1 MRNLII
7 RPCIRTLLKDPRSQ
21 VIVEKKGWHCFSMS
35 DRKIKIILLIASLSL
50 VLDWLYVHFHGVPKE
65 YFLALNYYIYI
76 IGFLIILVAL
86 SLLFRPL
93 SNAGQ
98 VLAVILLFFTGYALL
113 EIIYFK
119 FPLILPSDPHNRMTN
134 LIYGDLTLYFFH
146 RCYQYIPIAIL
157 IIVLFP
163 TGRERLES
171 LVKAGNWN
179 ILTGILDSKNPRS
192 WEGVVRR
199 IGLMT
204 LCLAV
209 IALLL
214 RLKLHNLMRPFE
226 DQAVLF
232 PSNVLGAV
240 NNCFIEELIFRGI
253 FLSVFVKALG
263 VRWGVFLQAL
273 LFGLVHFPSF
283 NPLHYLAK
291 VVVFTFL
298 GWLFGRASVETG
310 GIKTSWC
317 LHSII
322 VISMYVA
329 QTV

>member
-1 MRNLII
+1 ML
-7 RPCIRTLLKDPRSQ
+7 
-21 VIVEKKGWHCFSMS
+21 SMS
-35 DRKIKIILLIASLSL
+35 ENRIKIIVISASLSL
-50 VLDWLYVHFHGVPKE
+50 LFYWLYVHFFGVPKV
-65 YFLALNYYIYI
+65 YFLPLDCYIRI
-76 IGFLIILVAL
+76 IGPLILMVTL
-86 SLLFRPL
+86 SLYVKSLFR
-93 SNAGQ
+93 AGQ
-98 VLAVILLFFTGYALL
+98 VLAVILLFLTGYAML
-113 EIIYFK
+113 EIVYFR
-119 FPLILPSDPHNRMTN
+119 FPVVLHSDPGNRITS

-146 RCYQYIPIAIL
+146 RCYQYIPIALMIA
-157 IIVLFP
+157 VLFP
-163 TGRERLES
+163 TARERQES
-171 LVKAGNWN
+171 SVNPGDWN
-179 ILTGILDSKNPRS
+179 VQTGILDAKNPRS

-199 IGLMT
+199 IGVMT

-214 RLKLHNLMRPFE
+214 RLKCHSLMRPFE
-226 DQAVLF
+226 DQAILF

-253 FLSVFVKALG
+253 FLSVFVKAIG

-273 LFGLVHFPSF
+273 LFGLIHFPSF
-283 NPLHYLAK
+283 NPLHYMAK

-298 GWLFGRASVETG
+298 GWLFGKASVETG

-322 VISMYVA
+322 VISMYIA

>member
-1 MRNLII
+1 MN
-7 RPCIRTLLKDPRSQ
+7 
-21 VIVEKKGWHCFSMS
+21 EKKV
-35 DRKIKIILLIASLSL
+35 RIILLFSALML
-50 VLDWLYVHFHGVPKE
+50 FLYWLYMRFCGVPKV
-65 YFLALNYYIYI
+65 YFLPLDTYVLI
-76 IGFLIILVAL
+76 IGVLMVPLFL
-86 SLLFRPL
+86 SLFIKPL
-93 SNAGQ
+93 SKAGQ
-98 VLAVILLFFTGYALL
+98 VLAVIVLFLTGYAML
-113 EIIYFK
+113 EIIYFR
-119 FPLILPSDPHNRMTN
+119 FPIIIKGDPDNRITSM
-134 LIYGDLTLYFFH
+134 IYGDLTLYFFH
-146 RCYQYIPIAIL
+146 RCYQYIPIALLIL
-157 IIVLFP
+157 ILFP
-163 TGRERLES
+163 AGGERHES
-171 LVKAGNWN
+171 FVKAGDWN
-179 ILTGILDSKNPRS
+179 VQTPILDPKNPRS

-199 IGLMT
+199 IGFMT
-204 LCLAV
+204 LSLAV
-209 IALLL
+209 LALLL
-214 RLKLHNLMRPFE
+214 RLKTHNLMRPFE

-273 LFGLVHFPSF
+273 LFGLIHFPSF
-283 NPLHYLAK
+283 NPVHYLAK

-322 VISMYVA
+322 VISMYIA